1 MAWDSHY
8 RAGLLKDLHK
18 FSSDHCPL
26 VLQINGIS
34 IPSSQLFR
42 FDKEWI
48 MNEEF
53 NHLVKKWWLEITL
66 SGDIGLSWHKKLKKL
81 RQRIRGWYKNYMGE
95 KHRKRKLAL
104 EQIHLLDKIMKH
116 RVLTYEEV
124 LQWQTHKSILDDYY
138 LEEELY
144 WKQRAKDQWLKE
156 GDLNA
161 AYFHRIST
169 NRKKKYFIN
178 GNKW

>member
-26 VLQINGIS
+26 VLQTNGIS

-66 SGDIGLSWHKKLKKL
+66 SGDIGLSW
-81 RQRIRGWYKNYMGE
+81 QKN
-95 KHRKRKLAL
+95 
-104 EQIHLLDKIMKH
+104 
-116 RVLTYEEV
+116 
-124 LQWQTHKSILDDYY
+124 
-138 LEEELY
+138 
-144 WKQRAKDQWLKE
+144 
-156 GDLNA
+156 
-161 AYFHRIST
+161 
-169 NRKKKYFIN
+169 
-178 GNKW
+178 